1 MNTASA
7 FPAVAAPVWTF
18 VERSYWLCDSTAC
31 FLISRCGI
39 FCLSH
44 HVEVTKDRDKLE
56 WITLLNSKRPQLECR
71 CL

>member
-44 HVEVTKDRDKLE
+44 HVEV
-56 WITLLNSKRPQLECR
+56 
-71 CL
+71 